1 MTERYRV
8 TVSKPLSAST
18 LTGIL
23 LPQHQHQHQLQHQ
36 LQHQHQLL
44 PLRLPQPLP
53 QRQPLTLSL
62 LLLLLLFTSMA
73 LLSCSDDP
81 PRPDIPPDPYGDTAA
96 SITFTEEKAE
106 YLYQFAYACI
116 DKQFPHK
123 PGHVWGDQNRLMT
136 PRERHPAF
144 YGCFDWHSAV
154 HGHWTLVTILSHF
167 PDFRHREKI
176 LDKLTANITRDNIQ
190 QEMKLFQEDHNRTFQ
205 RTYGWA
211 WLLKLDQALREWD
224 DPSARELH
232 GYLEPLTKLLA
243 HRFIEFLE
251 VLNYPIRVG
260 EHPNT
265 AFGMS
270 FAYDYASRYHPE
282 LARTIETSG
291 REFFLA
297 DHNCPIDWE
306 PGGFD
311 FLSPCLQQ
319 ASLMT
324 KILPENEFRKWVDAF
339 LPGLLAHPDNVLTP
353 AVVPDA
359 SDGKLAH
366 LDGLNFS
373 RAWCLFEMAHIL
385 ENTRLLQT
393 GLDHFNFSYRLLDT
407 DEYAG
412 SHWLASFATHA
423 IVKSQRIAAE

>member
-1 MTERYRV
+1 MDLHTDMTDHDQSEVFRPRPA
-8 TVSKPLSAST
+8 SSISAMLLAIFMLSMQ
-18 LTGIL
+18 I
-23 LPQHQHQHQLQHQ
+23 
-36 LQHQHQLL
+36 
-44 PLRLPQPLP
+44 
-53 QRQPLTLSL
+53 
-62 LLLLLLFTSMA
+62 
-73 LLSCSDDP
+73 SCTDDP
-81 PRPDIPPDPYGDTAA
+81 PQTDLHPDLHHDMAA
-96 SITFTEEKAE
+96 SIPFTEEKAE

-116 DKQFPHK
+116 DKEFPHK
-123 PGHVWGDQNRLMT
+123 PGHVWGDESRLMT

-154 HGHWTLVTILSHF
+154 HGHWTLVTILSQF

-176 LDKLTANITRDNIQ
+176 LAKLTANITRENIL
-190 QEMKLFQEDHNRTFQ
+190 QEMELFREDDNRTFQ

-224 DPSARELH
+224 DPVARELH
-232 GYLEPLTKLLA
+232 SYLEPLTELLA
-243 HRFIEFLE
+243 DRFIEFLD
-251 VLNYPIRVG
+251 VLTYPIRVG

-282 LARTIETSG
+282 LARVIESRG

-297 DHNCPIDWE
+297 DQNCPIGWE

-324 KILPENEFRKWVDAF
+324 KILPHDEFRVWVDAF
-339 LPGLLAHPDNVLTP
+339 LPGLIAQPDDVLAP

-385 ENTRLLQT
+385 DNPLLLQA
-393 GLDHFNFSYRLLDT
+393 GLDHFNYSYALLDT
-407 DEYAG
+407 EEYAG
-412 SHWLASFATHA
+412 SHWLASFATYA
-423 IVKSQRIAAE
+423 IVKSQRFTE

>member
-1 MTERYRV
+1 MPLKYHIFFKIYDTFHTCPVMAIPNRKVLWPVLALIFLPV
-8 TVSKPLSAST
+8 T
-18 LTGIL
+18 
-23 LPQHQHQHQLQHQ
+23 
-36 LQHQHQLL
+36 
-44 PLRLPQPLP
+44 
-53 QRQPLTLSL
+53 
-62 LLLLLLFTSMA
+62 
-73 LLSCSDDP
+73 LSCSSESEHVRQEP
-81 PRPDIPPDPYGDTAA
+81 VGPIPFST
-96 SITFTEEKAE
+96 EKAE

-116 DKQFPHK
+116 DKEFPHK
-123 PGHVWGDQNRLMT
+123 PGHVWADGSGLMS

-167 PDFRHREKI
+167 HDFEHREDI
-176 LDKLTANITRDNIQ
+176 LQKLRANITRENIQ
-190 QEMKLFQEDHNRTFQ
+190 QEMELFREDDNRTFQ

-211 WLLKLDQALREWD
+211 WLLKLDMALREWD
-224 DPSARELH
+224 DPVAQELH
-232 GYLEPLTKLLA
+232 GNLAPLTELLSD
-243 HRFIEFLE
+243 RFIEFLD

-270 FAYDYASRYHPE
+270 FAYDFASRYHPD
-282 LARTIETSG
+282 LARKIETKA
-291 REFFLA
+291 REFFLP
-297 DHNCPIDWE
+297 DRNCPIDWE

-324 KILPENEFRKWVDAF
+324 KVLPDEEFRPWLDAF
-339 LPGLLAHPDNVLTP
+339 LPGLLADPENVLTP
-353 AVVPDA
+353 VVVPDA

-373 RAWCLFEMAHIL
+373 RAWCLFELGKAMDKPQLI
-385 ENTRLLQT
+385 QS
-393 GLDHFNFSYRLLDT
+393 GLDHFDFSYKLLDT

-423 IVKSQRIAAE
+423 ILKSSE

>member
-1 MTERYRV
+1 M
-8 TVSKPLSAST
+8 
-18 LTGIL
+18 TGIL
-23 LPQHQHQHQLQHQ
+23 SP
-36 LQHQHQLL
+36 LL
-44 PLRLPQPLP
+44 MVLVLY
-53 QRQPLTLSL
+53 
-62 LLLLLLFTSMA
+62 
-73 LLSCSDDP
+73 SCSGDPSQTDP
-81 PRPDIPPDPYGDTAA
+81 PPHSHHRMAESIPF
-96 SITFTEEKAE
+96 SEEKAE

-116 DKQFPHK
+116 DKEFPHK
-123 PGHVWGDQNRLMT
+123 PGHVWGDVSRLMT

-154 HGHWTLVTILSHF
+154 HGHWTLVTILSRF
-167 PDFRHREKI
+167 PDFVHREDI
-176 LDKLTANITRDNIQ
+176 LRKLTANITRENIQ
-190 QEMKLFQEDHNRTFQ
+190 QEMELFREDDNRTFQ

-211 WLLKLDQALREWD
+211 WLLKLDLALRDWD
-224 DPSARELH
+224 DPVARELH
-232 GYLEPLTKLLA
+232 SYLAPLTELLA
-243 HRFIEFLE
+243 DRFIEFLD

-270 FAYDYASRYHPE
+270 FAYDYASRFHPE
-282 LARTIETSG
+282 LARTIETRG
-291 REFFLA
+291 RDFFLS
-297 DHNCPIDWE
+297 DRNCPIDWE

-324 KILPENEFRKWVDAF
+324 KILPAEEFRVWVDGF
-339 LPGLLAHPDNVLTP
+339 LPGLLAQPDEVLTP

-373 RAWCLFEMAHIL
+373 RAWCLFEMAHVL
-385 ENTRLLQT
+385 ENPRLLQT
-393 GLDHFNFSYRLLDT
+393 GLNHFNYSYELLDT

-423 IVKSQRIAAE
+423 IVKSQADRED

>member
-1 MTERYRV
+1 MPVHKRN
-8 TVSKPLSAST
+8 
-18 LTGIL
+18 
-23 LPQHQHQHQLQHQ
+23 
-36 LQHQHQLL
+36 
-44 PLRLPQPLP
+44 
-53 QRQPLTLSL
+53 
-62 LLLLLLFTSMA
+62 LLFPVLA
-73 LLSCSDDP
+73 LILAPVISSCSTDHEP
-81 PRPDIPPDPYGDTAA
+81 VREVSAGTIPF
-96 SITFTEEKAE
+96 SLEKAE

-116 DKQFPHK
+116 DKEYPHK
-123 PGHVWGDQNRLMT
+123 PGHVWADRAGLMS

-167 PDFRHREKI
+167 PEFAHREDILKKI
-176 LDKLTANITRDNIQ
+176 KTNITRENIER
-190 QEMKLFQEDHNRTFQ
+190 EMELFREDGNRTFQ

-211 WLLKLDQALREWD
+211 WLLKLDLALREWD
-224 DPSARELH
+224 APEARELH
-232 GYLEPLTKLLA
+232 ANLEPLTELLA
-243 HRFIEFLE
+243 GRFMEFLE
-251 VLNYPIRVG
+251 VLNYPIRAG

-270 FAYDYASRYHPE
+270 FAYDYASRHHPD
-282 LARTIETSG
+282 LARKIETKA
-291 REFFLA
+291 REFFLP
-297 DHNCPIDWE
+297 DRNCPIGWE

-324 KILPENEFRKWVDAF
+324 KVLPHEELHPWLDAF
-339 LPGLLAHPDNVLTP
+339 LPGLLENPETVLTP

-373 RAWCLFEMAHIL
+373 RAWCLFELGKAMDNPPLI
-385 ENTRLLQT
+385 QS
-393 GLDHFNFSYRLLDT
+393 GLDHFAFSYELLDT

-423 IVKSQRIAAE
+423 ILKSSEQGAFSRFSHTE